1 MVACP
6 LLLDATRQR
15 PSAQDHL
22 RRDARDG
29 PTRCPGLLPLRP
41 QRCTQRRSL
50 VGRCC
55 LSDIEARCVCAGCG
69 NRGAQVRPDFST
81 GKPPQFARSS
91 ARWRNERAEEKLQVL
106 LALFFELAER
116 PRHQPS
122 SPQAGVV
129 SQCASFRCQHIP
141 DSFRPPP
148 FHLPN

>member
-1 MVACP
+1 MGLRGVLVCCHSGHNVA
-6 LLLDATRQR
+6 L
-15 PSAQDHL
+15 SA
-22 RRDARDG
+22 ARWSDDV
-29 PTRCPGLLPLRP
+29 R
-41 QRCTQRRSL
+41 
-50 VGRCC
+50 

-148 FHLPN
+148 FHLPNGIDDR